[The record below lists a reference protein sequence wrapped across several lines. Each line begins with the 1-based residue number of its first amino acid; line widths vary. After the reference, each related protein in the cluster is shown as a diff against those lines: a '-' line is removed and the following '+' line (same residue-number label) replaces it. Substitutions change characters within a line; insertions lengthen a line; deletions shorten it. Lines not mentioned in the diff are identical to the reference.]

1 MAVRTRKKLLKIR
14 TLKNKKI
21 KLIILFCF
29 VGLFVG
35 AAFIMYFKYVKG
47 APKKGYIIAPR
58 TEYDP
63 IKVDSALKSQ
73 KGYKK

>member
-1 MAVRTRKKLLKIR
+1 MKNYKSKIIVLLSFV
-14 TLKNKKI
+14 TL
-21 KLIILFCF
+21 L
-29 VGLFVG
+29 VS
-35 AAFIMYFKYVKG
+35 AALIMYNKYVKDK
-47 APKKGYIIAPR
+47 PKNGYIIAPR

>member
-1 MAVRTRKKLLKIR
+1 MKNSKAKIIVLLSFV
-14 TLKNKKI
+14 TL
-21 KLIILFCF
+21 L
-29 VGLFVG
+29 VS
-35 AAFIMYFKYVKG
+35 AALIMYFKYVKD